1 MTLVILSEPKLYTA
15 FFIKI
20 GIVFNSEFISYN
32 KIVSS
37 DNKCA
42 NSSFILSL
50 FFSAISFNF
59 FCKSSPISFFIAD
72 ILYSTP
78 LLCNKTNL
86 NLNKNVLRSPYMNK
100 INWYFSLFFFRQ
112 S

>member
-1 MTLVILSEPKLYTA
+1 METFCNVKYKEFLNVKLFSIFFKSMTLVILSEPKLYTA

-59 FCKSSPISFFIAD
+59 FVSLLQFLFLLRIFYIPH
-72 ILYSTP
+72 LYYVI
-78 LLCNKTNL
+78 K
-86 NLNKNVLRSPYMNK
+86 R
-100 INWYFSLFFFRQ
+100 I
-112 S
+112 